1 MFNARMK
8 GILFKNYINFKN
20 SSHLLLNLDS
30 RSTVFID
37 GSVNENQR
45 LTHELNVTYILAVVF
60 SLKNTRVLLLSSSGQ
75 LIRAYSGGFAGFKNQ
90 QNTSRQLVVRKILTL
105 LKSMYLNDVVS
116 SDTVSLHLY
125 NVGDKKSSIV
135 KLVSQFFLVTSI
147 KLFNS
152 IPYNGC
158 KKKKLRRKKFS
169 RQIRR

>member
-1 MFNARMK
+1 MK
-8 GILFKNYINFKN
+8 GILFKSYINFKTP
-20 SSHLLLNLDS
+20 SHTLLNFDS
-30 RSTVFID
+30 RSTLPID
-37 GSVNENQR
+37 ASVDENQR
-45 LTHELNVTYILAVVF
+45 LTNELNVTYILAVVF

-90 QNTSRQLVVRKILTL
+90 QKTSRQLVVRKILAL
-105 LKSMYLNDVVS
+105 LKPMYFNNVVNS
-116 SDTVSLHLY
+116 GTVSLHLY

-135 KLVSQFFLVTSI
+135 KLVSQFFLVASI

-169 RQIRR
+169 RPIRR